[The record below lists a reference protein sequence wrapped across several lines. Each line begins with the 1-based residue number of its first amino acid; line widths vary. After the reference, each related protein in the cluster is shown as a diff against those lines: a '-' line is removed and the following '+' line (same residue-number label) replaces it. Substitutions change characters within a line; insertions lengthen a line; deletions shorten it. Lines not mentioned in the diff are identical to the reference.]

1 MAMTTYKPLPDC
13 LTVSTSMIEGL
24 GLFATKD
31 ILAGKVLGI
40 SHVKDDRFENNYIRT
55 PLGGFYNHSSDPNC
69 THQID
74 EEFIR
79 LVSTKKINKG
89 DELTATYCLYRVKD
103 GI

>member
-1 MAMTTYKPLPDC
+1 MTTYKPLPDC

-89 DELTATYCLYRVKD
+89 DELTATYYLYRVKD